1 MTELGMWIFEII
13 DHWFVCGGS
22 ASLGMQG
29 NQGLLLP
36 TQENYQHTI
45 TASYLLVFVSL
56 NRPLIITVSSAQK
69 LWIVLR

>member
-1 MTELGMWIFEII
+1 MTELGRWGLEII

-22 ASLGMQG
+22 ACLGMQG

-36 TQENYQHTI
+36 TQENYQHAI
-45 TASYLLVFVSL
+45 TASCLPIFVSL

-69 LWIVLR
+69 LWIALR